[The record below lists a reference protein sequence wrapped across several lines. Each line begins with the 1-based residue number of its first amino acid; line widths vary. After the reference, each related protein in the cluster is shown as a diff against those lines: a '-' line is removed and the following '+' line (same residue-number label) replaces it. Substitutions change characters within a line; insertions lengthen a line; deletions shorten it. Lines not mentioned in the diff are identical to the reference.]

1 MTQSATVHVVD
12 DDRAFSDALVLALQA
27 ANFAANAYQD
37 AQEFLDAY
45 RCDMPGCLVTD
56 VRLPSMSGLELQQHL
71 LDRNMRIPTIF
82 ITGHGEVAMSVS
94 AFKRGAVDFLEKP
107 FTTVAILQSVRDAL
121 RRDARLRRAETERS
135 ILDARCAR
143 LSAREARV
151 MSMVISDWSNK
162 EIARALDISPR
173 TVDHHRAHMMA
184 KMGARSLADLIL
196 MGVASGREEMS
207 VHALR
212 GQAPSAAAFPA
223 EVAPNSSPRPGPR
236 SARRWPAA
244 DSITR

>member
-1 MTQSATVHVVD
+1 V
-12 DDRAFSDALVLALQA
+12 R
-27 ANFAANAYQD
+27 
-37 AQEFLDAY
+37 
-45 RCDMPGCLVTD
+45 MPK
-56 VRLPSMSGLELQQHL
+56 MSGLELQQHL
-71 LDRNMRIPTIF
+71 LDRNLRIPTIF

-107 FTTVAILQSVRDAL
+107 FTTMAILQSVRDAL
-121 RRDARLRRAETERS
+121 RRDARMRRVETERS
-135 ILDARCAR
+135 VVDARCAR

-162 EIARALDISPR
+162 EIARVLDISPR

-196 MGVASGREEMS
+196 MGVVSGREEMN

-212 GQAPSAAAFPA
+212 
-223 EVAPNSSPRPGPR
+223 RR
-236 SARRWPAA
+236 SAGAPQENDAGP
-244 DSITR
+244 